1 MRYLRRAY
9 AYAKA
14 IYPGYQ
20 GGEILSTM
28 ILGIIGA
35 LVGESLFT
43 FLRTATL
50 EITAAGAGLTLPG
63 ILVAVLGA
71 IVAISLWGYNQKK
84 QQCLI
89 ADWQLS
95 TLT

>member
-14 IYPGYQ
+14 IYTGYQ

-43 FLRTATL
+43 FLQQQLWKLLRLA
-50 EITAAGAGLTLPG
+50 
-63 ILVAVLGA
+63 LV
-71 IVAISLWGYNQKK
+71 
-84 QQCLI
+84 
-89 ADWQLS
+89 
-95 TLT
+95 

>member
-1 MRYLRRAY
+1 
-9 AYAKA
+9 
-14 IYPGYQ
+14 
-20 GGEILSTM
+20 M
-28 ILGIIGA
+28 ILGIIGSF
-35 LVGESLFT
+35 LGESLFT
-43 FLRTATL
+43 FLRTGTL
-50 EITAAGAGLTLPG
+50 QITATGPGLTLPD